1 MTELT
6 VEDRLDLH
14 ELANRYGDI
23 IDDRNWSALDT
34 IFSNDA
40 VFEVVGLVVMNGLV
54 EIQRFM
60 REEGR
65 HPLAH
70 LITNVHVEASDNGVR
85 LYCRGIFPISSKQ
98 GEPGQRVFYGS
109 YYDRVVKTDRGW
121 RIATRRFTTQRVEAA
136 GRSGDKGASPS
147 ETDGVT

>member
-1 MTELT
+1 MSNSGMTMLKI
-6 VEDRLDLH
+6 EDRLELH
-14 ELANRYGDI
+14 ELAGRYGDI
-23 IDDRNWSALDT
+23 IDDRNWEALDS
-34 IFSNDA
+34 IFTSDA
-40 VFEVVGLVVMNGLV
+40 VFEVVGLVVMNGLA

-70 LITNVHVEASDNGVR
+70 LITNVHVGTGPDGIR
-85 LYCRGIFPISSKQ
+85 LYCRGIFPITSEQ

-121 RIATRRFTTQRVEAA
+121 RIANRLFSTQRLAAA
-136 GRSGDKGASPS
+136 GS
-147 ETDGVT
+147 